1 VTALAP
7 APAGRIDRDALCDAW
22 PVLLGI
28 APFGLL
34 IGVTIAH
41 TGLGAALGLGS
52 AAAMFGGGAHFA
64 ALTLLANGA
73 GPAGVL
79 GAVVVINARLAL
91 YAAALQPRFRDQPAW
106 FRWLAPHLLV
116 DQTYALTTARPE
128 LDDPARFRR
137 YWLTAGAAFAIVW
150 LGSHVVGLLLADMLP
165 DHSPLDIAAP
175 ALFVGLL
182 MPQLRRAE
190 PIVAAT
196 VGAGVAAAASP
207 LPQGAGL
214 ILGALAG
221 IAAAALTDRHGSEPG
236 SGTSDTDPDP
246 TGPHTTQANSEE

>member
-1 VTALAP
+1 MTALAP
-7 APAGRIDRDALCDAW
+7 TPTGRIDSDALCDAW

-41 TGLGAALGLGS
+41 TGLGAARGLGS

-64 ALTLLANGA
+64 ALTLLATGA
-73 GPAGVL
+73 GPAAVL

-106 FRWLAPHLLV
+106 FRWFAPHVLI
-116 DQTYALTTARPE
+116 DQTYALGTARPE
-128 LDDPARFRR
+128 LADPARFRR
-137 YWLTAGAAFAIVW
+137 YWLTAGGTFAAVW
-150 LGSHVVGLLLADMLP
+150 LGSHVVGLLLADVLP
-165 DHSPLDIAAP
+165 DHSPLDVAAP

-182 MPQLRRAE
+182 VPQLRRAA
-190 PIVAAT
+190 PVVAAT

-207 LPQGAGL
+207 LPQGVGL

-221 IAAAALTDRHGSEPG
+221 IATAALTDRGGSELGPN
-236 SGTSDTDPDP
+236 TPDTDP
-246 TGPHTTQANSEE
+246 HSVNESNSEE